1 MDELLFSF
9 MISFVLRVR
18 ECQNIAAVVFWTED
32 VDAWST
38 SAAQP
43 AHFSVSGKYRRV
55 SGAKLGADANPPL
68 TVPVPRPPGATAR

>member
-1 MDELLFSF
+1 

-18 ECQNIAAVVFWTED
+18 ECQNSAAVVFWTED

-43 AHFSVSGKYRRV
+43 AHFSVSGKYRREF
-55 SGAKLGADANPPL
+55 
-68 TVPVPRPPGATAR
+68 PVLNWALMLIPR